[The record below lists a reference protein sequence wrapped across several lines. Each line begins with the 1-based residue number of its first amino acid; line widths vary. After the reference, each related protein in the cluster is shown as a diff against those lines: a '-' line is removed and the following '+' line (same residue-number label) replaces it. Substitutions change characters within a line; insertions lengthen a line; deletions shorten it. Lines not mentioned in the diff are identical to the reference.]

1 MFSYYADTVSWIS
14 EWLRKKVAADPRL
27 TPYEGRVVAVSGSD
41 READQQRALFGF
53 APITAEAPP
62 GQEDE
67 FDVLV
72 STDVLAEGVN
82 LQQARHIINYD
93 LPWNPMRL
101 VQRHGRIDRIGSPH
115 TRVWMRCFMPDR
127 HLNRLLG
134 LEERLHRKIKQAAR
148 SIGTE
153 SHIIPG
159 SEVSDRSYT
168 DTREAIEEIRRGETA
183 FLDETQ
189 AGLSVEEYRQQL
201 REGLENPFLADQ
213 IKGLAWGSGSGKAV
227 QGAETGFVFC
237 ARVGD
242 NPDPHFRYVSMADPA
257 DPQVV
262 ADLLACLKHA
272 YATPQTDRFM
282 SEEIHRMAYQA
293 WVAAKESIYEMW
305 MWATDL
311 RNLQPEVPKV
321 MRDAAEFIRTNPPL
335 GMEQAVVDRLYDT
348 LNAPYAER
356 VRKQVRAALNN
367 PDSSHRAAA
376 LFDIVE
382 RLGLIPPPEPTPLP
396 LIEDADIYLV
406 CWMAI
411 VPADDRP
418 VGISEQLGELPLG
431 DRL

>member
-1 MFSYYADTVSWIS
+1 M
-14 EWLRKKVAADPRL
+14 
-27 TPYEGRVVAVSGSD
+27 SGSD

-53 APITAEAPP
+53 APVTAEAPP

-67 FDVLV
+67 FDLLI

-115 TRVWMRCFMPDR
+115 ARVWMRCFMPDR
-127 HLNRLLG
+127 QLDGLLG
-134 LEERLHRKIKQAAR
+134 LEERLNRKIKQAAR

-153 SHIIPG
+153 GHIIPG

-168 DTREAIEEIRRGETA
+168 DTREAIEEIRRGETG

-213 IKGLAWGSGSGKAV
+213 IKRLAWGSGSGKV
-227 QGAETGFVFC
+227 VEGAEPGFVFC

-242 NPDPHFRYVSMADPA
+242 NPDPHFRYVSMADPEN
-257 DPQVV
+257 PTVV

-272 YATPQTDRFM
+272 YATPQTDRFL
-282 SEEIHRMAYQA
+282 SEGVHRLAYDA
-293 WVAAKESIYEMW
+293 WAAAKESIYTMW
-305 MWATDL
+305 MWATDP

-321 MRDAAEFIRTNPPL
+321 MRDAAELVRINPPP
-335 GMEQAVVDRLYDT
+335 GMEQASVDRLYDT

-356 VRKQVRAALNN
+356 VRKQVRAALNDPN
-367 PDSSHRAAA
+367 ASAKVAA
-376 LFDIVE
+376 LIDIVE
-382 RLGLIPPPEPTPLP
+382 RLALRPPSEPKPLP
-396 LIEDADIYLV
+396 LIEDTDINLV

-411 VPADDRP
+411 APADDRP
-418 VGISEQLGELPLG
+418 AEISDQLGNYS
-431 DRL
+431 